1 MFDADSF
8 SANHNTIIK
17 ANYPGLSNMIIM
29 GGTTLMCVTSD
40 KWFKIALLLLNK
52 MIFLM
57 IKYKNENLSSI
68 KLMAKPPV
76 TTTGWALF
84 TFIEFTNFP
93 AT

>member
-76 TTTGWALF
+76 TTTG
-84 TFIEFTNFP
+84 
-93 AT
+93 